1 MLLQGGEPLLRRD
14 LPEILEDLSGM
25 GFQLTV
31 ITNGTKLTAS
41 MVDRLSRLP
50 LAISVSLDTLN
61 RETYQQIRDAD
72 QLAQALEGIAL
83 VNALPHPKLLTCF
96 VSNVNRAEVSA
107 VVRFAREQGFLPVV
121 GAYHWNGG
129 TYGIS
134 PGRSTTA
141 RARSTSNLTLYGA

>member
-1 MLLQGGEPLLRRD
+1 VLVQGGEPLLRRD
-14 LPEILEDLSGM
+14 LPEILEDLSER

-41 MVDRLSRLP
+41 MFERLSRLP

-61 RETYQQIRDAD
+61 RETYQQIRGAD

-83 VNALPHPKLLTCF
+83 LNAFPHPKLLTCF

-107 VVRFAREQGFLPVV
+107 VVRFA
-121 GAYHWNGG
+121 
-129 TYGIS
+129 
-134 PGRSTTA
+134 
-141 RARSTSNLTLYGA
+141 